1 MIRGLDTTQ
10 QNLALLQKKQENL
23 STDAANVKTPGYKF
37 QKVIES
43 TLKEKT
49 LVNYLGGPK
58 LDKRNQAGK
67 LPFGNQIDEVYQ
79 SFEPGAVSVTNSNMN
94 LAINDD
100 ALFTIRSTTGE
111 TLYTRNGDFTTNQN
125 NELVTQKGDIVLAA
139 GGNSIKVN
147 SSNFTVNSNGIING
161 TGQRLMLTRFNDTAR
176 LENIGDTLFKGTGG
190 IPAENSTVTQYAL
203 EDSNVNT
210 ADIMI
215 DMMQIARDFESNQKV
230 LHTLDETLQKAAN
243 EIGRV

>member
-1 MIRGLDTTQ
+1 M
-10 QNLALLQKKQENL
+10 

-37 QKVIES
+37 QKVIQS

-67 LPFGNQIDEVYQ
+67 LPFGNQVDEVYR
-79 SFEPGAVSVTNSNMN
+79 SFEPGAVSVTNSNTN
-94 LAINDD
+94 ISINDD
-100 ALFTIRSTTGE
+100 ALFTVRSATGE
-111 TLYTRNGDFTTNQN
+111 TLYTRNGDFTTNQQ
-125 NELVTQKGDIVLAA
+125 NELVTQEGDTVLAA

-147 SSNFTVNSNGIING
+147 HSDFTVNANGVING
-161 TGQRLMLTRFNDTAR
+161 TGQQLMLTRFADTAA
-176 LENIGDTLFKGTGG
+176 LESVGDTLFRGTGG
-190 IPAENSTVTQYAL
+190 IPAGNSTVTQYAL

-210 ADIMI
+210 ADVMV